1 MMSIRVRK
9 NEERGK
15 AKYDWLEPYHTFSFD
30 TYYDEKEMGFGE
42 LRVINEDIVQSGRG
56 FGEHGHKNME
66 IITYVV
72 DGELTHRDSTGAKH
86 VMGPGGVQ
94 KMSAGRGIHHSEMNE
109 GSVPVHLFQVWIV
122 PNKQNVEPA
131 YEERKPDPKARKGNW
146 QILASNHSAPDSVS
160 LLADAEILTTVLDPG
175 QTIEYH
181 LATDRRAWLQVI
193 RGEVKVE
200 GENLR
205 QGDGARLWNVEDI
218 KLVASFDGAE
228 VILFDLA

>member
-1 MMSIRVRK
+1 MSIQVRK
-9 NEERGK
+9 NEERGN
-15 AKYDWLEPYHTFSFD
+15 AKYDWLESYHTFSFD
-30 TYYDEKEMGFGE
+30 TYYDAKEMGFGE

-94 KMSAGRGIHHSEMNE
+94 KMSAGRGIYHSEMNE

-122 PNKQNVEPA
+122 PNKQNVEPS
-131 YEERKPDPKARKGNW
+131 YEERKPNPEARKGNW
-146 QILASNHSAPDSVS
+146 QILASNRSIPDSVS
-160 LLADAEILTTVLDPG
+160 LLADAEILTTVLDPE

-181 LATDRRAWLQVI
+181 LGTDRRAWLQVI
-193 RGEVKVE
+193 RGEIKVE
-200 GENLR
+200 GEKLR
-205 QGDGARLWNVEDI
+205 QGDGARLWDVEAL
-218 KLVASFDGAE
+218 KLTADSDGAE
-228 VILFDLA
+228 VLLFDLV